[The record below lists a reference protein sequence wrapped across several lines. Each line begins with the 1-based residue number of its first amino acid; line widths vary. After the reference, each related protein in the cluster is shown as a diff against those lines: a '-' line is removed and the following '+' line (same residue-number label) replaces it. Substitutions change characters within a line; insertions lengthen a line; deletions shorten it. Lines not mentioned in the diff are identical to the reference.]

1 MLRSKVLTLERLIQ
15 IILLNMLENRLHN
28 NYLVHL
34 LRWFLMGSVLWFFQS
49 MFCKNIFHNIHYIRE
64 HVLQPTGY
72 TDHQSQERLLILSSM
87 YFLLKWC
94 LHHTTVKGN
103 CYIKSNYLLIFN
115 STLFFYLKQV
125 HCTNFYNSHNL

>member
-1 MLRSKVLTLERLIQ
+1 MIPFGF
-15 IILLNMLENRLHN
+15 IA
-28 NYLVHL
+28 
-34 LRWFLMGSVLWFFQS
+34 FDFFQCL
-49 MFCKNIFHNIHYIRE
+49 FCMNIFHNIHYIHE

-115 STLFFYLKQV
+115 STLFFYLKTKYTV
-125 HCTNFYNSHNL
+125 LTFIIPITYNLTALYIQNIFKLIHLILSHVPKL